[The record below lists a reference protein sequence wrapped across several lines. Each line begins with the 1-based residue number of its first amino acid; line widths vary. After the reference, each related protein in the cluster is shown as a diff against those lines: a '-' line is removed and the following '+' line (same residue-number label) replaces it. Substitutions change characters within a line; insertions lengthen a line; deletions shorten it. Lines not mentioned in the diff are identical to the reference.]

1 LAQLQDRFNAL
12 QQGSTTLGS
21 PTSDPSL
28 SSENLKLKQALIKL
42 KEVSEHDFKQLRQK
56 IAELEKLN
64 ASMVPIAKLKEAEES
79 IALLQ
84 EQLDVAEKSSDLI
97 EELTNKNIE
106 QGETIANLEAEIKN
120 LTELKDYAE
129 QLDAFNAEEL
139 SMLKEDLGTLEQ
151 ILLTMTREER

>member
-1 LAQLQDRFNAL
+1 LAQLQDRFNSL
-12 QQGSTTLGS
+12 QQGSSLGS

-42 KEVSEHDFKQLRQK
+42 KEVSEHDFKQFRQK
-56 IAELEKLN
+56 IAELEKSN
-64 ASMVPIAKLKEAEES
+64 ASMVPIAKLKEAEEN

-84 EQLDVAEKSSDLI
+84 EQLDVAEKSSELI